1 MAQPITWQTINA
13 PSFGEAN
20 RLMGLAQQSILGA
33 FDGAKTALADS
44 QAFDKELWKRQ
55 DQDATQDVL
64 GKIYQAQTVD
74 QMNALNQSG
83 VLDQGVAANGA
94 RIDRAAVNAL
104 RDGRVDTL
112 QQRDLRGL
120 KYGEDKLL
128 LEQAGVT
135 AEGLALAQKQDPV
148 AFNAW
153 LAANPQNRKLADVLN
168 MNRTVQ
174 QSVED
179 QTFQKNQDTRAGN
192 AETRAAEEQP
202 LKMDGLRSNLL
213 TAESQRNAQ
222 AAQAALATAQ
232 AEKYRADAKAAANA
246 NTPGSLIDARYKE
259 LVANG
264 PWDKGT
270 LDTAEGKSAFMKGLK
285 ELGLPQAAQ
294 EDVVAQV
301 YKYYGK
307 GAVVGFDDKGQPIRA
322 PLGVSTALQA
332 VGEAGGNT
340 MVDSLFG
347 WSRRGD
353 QTANALDK
361 MFGVYS
367 TGEKNPAWQATKDN
381 ELIQKMQATLA
392 LRNQREQVLATP
404 PEQVNYNGKNAKKQK

>member
-1 MAQPITWQTINA
+1 MAQPITWQNINA

-20 RLMGLAQQSILGA
+20 RLMGMAQQSILGA
-33 FDGAKTALADS
+33 FDNAKSALTDT
-44 QAFDKELWKRQ
+44 DKFNQELWKRQ
-55 DQDATQDVL
+55 DQEATQDAL
-64 GKIYQAQTVD
+64 GKIYQAQNVE
-74 QMNALNQSG
+74 QFNALNQSG
-83 VLDQGVAANGA
+83 VLDQATAANGA

-104 RDGRVDTL
+104 RDGRTDTL

-120 KYGEDKLL
+120 KYGEDKLGI
-128 LEQAGVT
+128 EQAGAT
-135 AEGLALAQKQDPV
+135 AQGLALAETGTPEQLA
-148 AFNAW
+148 AFY
-153 LAANPQNRKLADVLN
+153 AANPNLRRLN
-168 MNRTVQ
+168 EVARNARTAQ

-179 QTFQKNQDTRAGN
+179 QGFQRDQNNRAANVDTRE
-192 AETRAAEEQP
+192 AEKQP
-202 LKMDGLRSNLL
+202 LVMDGLRSNLL
-213 TAESQRNAQ
+213 TAESQRALQ
-222 AAQAALATAQ
+222 AAQASRYK
-232 AEKYRADAKAAANA
+232 AEANAANLA
-246 NTPGSLIDARYKE
+246 NTPGSLIDSRYKE
-259 LVANG
+259 MVANG

-285 ELGLPQAAQ
+285 DLGLPPAAQ

-353 QTANALDK
+353 QTANALDR

-381 ELIQKMQATLA
+381 SLIQTMEATLA
-392 LRNQREQVLATP
+392 LRNQREKVLATP
-404 PEQVNYNGKNAKKQK
+404 PEQITYGKTPKKQK